1 MNKIQFI
8 KSYAK
13 INLCLNIINKKK
25 KLHKIQ
31 SLFSLISLHDKI
43 CAFPIKKKNHK
54 IFFKG
59 KFSKNIPRINT
70 IQKTLKL
77 LEKEGLLKKKLYV
90 IVYKNIPQKSGLG
103 GGSMNSASLIKLLIK
118 KKIVKINN
126 DKLTNISDKIGD
138 DVKIGFKRNLIYLDN
153 NKIFTNFKKR
163 LKYYLLLFM
172 PKKGC
177 STRHVYSKVRSFSR
191 PYDNKK
197 FIIKNLSKLKND
209 LEKIVINK
217 YPELKS
223 PINFIKKAHG
233 LEFLRMTGS
242 GSCFVAYF
250 KYNKDSI
257 STLKKFKKKYPN
269 YWSVLSKTV

>member
-1 MNKIQFI
+1 
-8 KSYAK
+8 
-13 INLCLNIINKKK
+13 
-25 KLHKIQ
+25 
-31 SLFSLISLHDKI
+31 
-43 CAFPIKKKNHK
+43 
-54 IFFKG
+54 
-59 KFSKNIPRINT
+59 
-70 IQKTLKL
+70 
-77 LEKEGLLKKKLYV
+77 
-90 IVYKNIPQKSGLG
+90 
-103 GGSMNSASLIKLLIK
+103 MNSASLIKLLIK

-191 PYDNKK
+191 PYENKK
-197 FIIKNLSKLKND
+197 FVIKNLSKLKND
-209 LEKIVINK
+209 LENIVINK